1 LLVRVLVTGFQ
12 PFLDEKV
19 NPTQA
24 IVEFV
29 NSCEF
34 HKVDSKLSRLDV
46 RGLVLPVE
54 FDQAFHRLEQERI
67 SFRPEVIVSFGL
79 AGGRQTFDIEML
91 AVNERGGE
99 QSDRGDNQGKV
110 FSGPIDPTSPRVLST
125 TLPVDVIRGFLSAA
139 NVPNRK
145 SFSAGTYVCNDLF
158 FKTQERL
165 RFTRVRSGFVHVPR
179 IKSPGSVSDGLE
191 WPIFEAAVIAILKSF

>member
-1 LLVRVLVTGFQ
+1 MRVLVTGFR

-24 IVEFV
+24 IAEFV
-29 NSCEF
+29 NSCDF
-34 HKVDSKLSRLDV
+34 HTVDATLSRLDV
-46 RGLVLPVE
+46 RGVVLPVE
-54 FDQAFHRLEQERI
+54 FDQAFQRMEKERED
-67 SFRPEVIVSFGL
+67 FQPDVVVSFGL

-99 QSDRGDNQGKV
+99 QSARGDNMGRV
-110 FSGPIDPTSPRVLST
+110 LSGPIDRSAPRVLPT
-125 TLPVDVIRGFLSAA
+125 TLPVEVIQGFLSAA

-145 SFSAGTYVCNDLF
+145 SFSAGTYVCNELF

-179 IKSPGSVSDGLE
+179 LKSADYEATDFE
-191 WPIFEAAVIAILKSF
+191 WPVFEATVIAILKSL